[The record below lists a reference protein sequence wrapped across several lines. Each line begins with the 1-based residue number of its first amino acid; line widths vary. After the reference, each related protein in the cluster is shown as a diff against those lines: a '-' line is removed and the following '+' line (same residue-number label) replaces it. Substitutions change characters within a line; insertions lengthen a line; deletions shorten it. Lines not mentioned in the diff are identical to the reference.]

1 MVKDVID
8 GIKATEAEAARVI
21 EEARRKKAEDVA
33 GAKEEARAMVENARK
48 QGADEV
54 RQALERA
61 GEEAARRTAEIA
73 EAEEQERQKLRRSSS
88 GNIPKAVEAVIKRML
103 D

>member
-8 GIKATEAEAARVI
+8 GIKATEAGAARVI
-21 EEARRKKAEDVA
+21 EEAKRKRAENIA
-33 GAKEEARAMVENARK
+33 RAKEEARAMVESART
-48 QGADEV
+48 QGGVEV
-54 RQALERA
+54 KQALERA
-61 GEEAARRTAEIA
+61 GEEAARRTDEIA
-73 EAEEQERQKLRRSSS
+73 KAEDEEREKLRRSSS